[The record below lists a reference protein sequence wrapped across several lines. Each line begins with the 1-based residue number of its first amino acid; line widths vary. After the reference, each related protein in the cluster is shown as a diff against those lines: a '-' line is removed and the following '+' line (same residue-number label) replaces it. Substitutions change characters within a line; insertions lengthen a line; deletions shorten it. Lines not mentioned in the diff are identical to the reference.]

1 MTPCSLTRSA
11 FALYILV
18 SILAFHSG
26 TTPRKAEAF
35 AFLPAPILPL
45 QMQKINARRDIENA
59 GGKLPSS
66 LSLSSTVSSAA
77 AEAEASVESKA
88 NTNANGSSKNKNSKR
103 PDIVSLRS
111 ESLAEVLLG
120 RIHDRSSKAGLE
132 HAEMFGLDE
141 SDNENVRL
149 QTSAAMFALLDAI
162 KHTLGADG
170 GLGLSGYPLVL
181 RKAELERAM
190 LAETE
195 TESATKIKTTIFE
208 KSFTMKDLEKA
219 LEDDFLDASRGSTD
233 NRKGWAISPVSVPKG
248 DSFEEARMTFEEV
261 QKALEKGTVI
271 FNAFGAHVPKL
282 AGPCLAVTDAT
293 DTPNA
298 VNLYV
303 TAYGK
308 RTSAPPH
315 TDKQDVLVV
324 QTNGKKH
331 WRVYEPTTAS
341 LKPSADV
348 FARGKGTDS
357 LPLHVLESMEDNLLL
372 ETDLHPGDVLF
383 VPAGFPHTTGTAHQD
398 EEHDG
403 ESEGESDKTSVHLTY
418 NIDTHVWELDY
429 LNARRLA
436 LRRANVIDKT
446 LGQSRDEDNVYVG
459 KVNELPAEVH
469 RGLLAEF
476 PLGFLGPESN
486 DPNASVETITAKLK
500 ELSEAVDPETF
511 RAVEDSVWRE
521 TIEELKTKGNEIL
534 EIHRDMYLA
543 ALEEGRTRNAED
555 AMTAHLG
562 NQRRAMT
569 PERMQR
575 LSIFRVQ
582 KFYEQVDVVKAALLQ
597 WSYDGKSS
605 DTASSSSAP
614 VLPDNWAFVM
624 PIKVNDQVEA
634 DLGGAFFP
642 ATVTRVL
649 PGGNGYDVQFFDGDR
664 ETGVDRSMLK
674 LLVPPDLSS
683 EGGDDDGE
691 DTSNMTPKQLKRWK
705 KAQKKK
711 KLKQ

>member
-1 MTPCSLTRSA
+1 MIPFVSLPRFTVSLLVFFVAFNFNSEIATR
-11 FALYILV
+11 
-18 SILAFHSG
+18 
-26 TTPRKAEAF
+26 TRTAE
-35 AFLPAPILPL
+35 AFLPAQILFL
-45 QMQKINARRDIENA
+45 QKPRLATVC
-59 GGKLPSS
+59 GKLKM
-66 LSLSSTVSSAA
+66 SSTASSSTNAA
-77 AEAEASVESKA
+77 AAAAPTESVSKA
-88 NTNANGSSKNKNSKR
+88 SITSTSTNFKR
-103 PDIVSLRS
+103 PDVVSLRS

-120 RIHDRSSKAGLE
+120 RIRDQSAKLGKE
-132 HAEMFGLDE
+132 YAEMFGLDE
-141 SDNENVRL
+141 SESDDENENENETL
-149 QTSAAMFALLDAI
+149 QTSAGVFALLDAI
-162 KHTLGADG
+162 KYTLGADG
-170 GLGLSGYPLVL
+170 GLGLSGHPLIL

-190 LAETE
+190 AGDGEL
-195 TESATKIKTTIFE
+195 SSSSSSPKIFE
-208 KSFTMKDLEKA
+208 KSFTMRDLEKA

-248 DSFEEARMTFEEV
+248 DSFEEARMTYEDV

-324 QTNGKKH
+324 QSNGKKH

-341 LKPSADV
+341 LRPSADV
-348 FARGKGTDS
+348 FARGKGTDG

-372 ETDLHPGDVLF
+372 ETDLNPGDVMF

-398 EEHDG
+398 DD
-403 ESEGESDKTSVHLTY
+403 ESDDEKDKTSVHLTF

-436 LRRANVIDKT
+436 LRRSNVIDSA

-459 KVNELPAEVH
+459 KVNELPPDVH
-469 RGLLAEF
+469 QELLAVF
-476 PLGFLGPESN
+476 PLGFLSPESN
-486 DPNASVETITAKLK
+486 DASASVDAITARLK
-500 ELSEAVDPETF
+500 ELSVLVDPETF
-511 RAVEDSVWRE
+511 KAVENSVWRE
-521 TIEELKTKGNEIL
+521 TVEELKSKGTELL

-543 ALEEGRTRNAED
+543 AIEEGRTRKAED

-562 NQRRAMT
+562 NQRRVMT

-575 LSIFRVQ
+575 LSLFRVQ
-582 KFYEQVDVVKAALLQ
+582 TYYEQINAVKAALLH

-605 DTASSSSAP
+605 DVAGTSGSKAP
-614 VLPDNWAFVM
+614 SLPDNWAFVLPVKM
-624 PIKVNDQVEA
+624 GDQVEA

-642 ATVTRVL
+642 ATVTRVV
-649 PGGNGYDVQFFDGDR
+649 PGRNGYDVQFFDGDR
-664 ETGVDRSMLK
+664 ETGMDRSMLK
-674 LLVPPDLSS
+674 LLAPPDMS
-683 EGGDDDGE
+683 EGSGSDDDDDE
-691 DTSNMTPKQLKRWK
+691 TANMTPKQLKRWK

-711 KLKQ
+711 KK

>member
-1 MTPCSLTRSA
+1 M
-11 FALYILV
+11 
-18 SILAFHSG
+18 
-26 TTPRKAEAF
+26 
-35 AFLPAPILPL
+35 
-45 QMQKINARRDIENA
+45 
-59 GGKLPSS
+59 
-66 LSLSSTVSSAA
+66 
-77 AEAEASVESKA
+77 
-88 NTNANGSSKNKNSKR
+88 
-103 PDIVSLRS
+103 SLRS

-120 RIHDRSSKAGLE
+120 TIKDRSAQLGRE
-132 HAEMFGLDE
+132 HAEMFGLDDDRAE
-141 SDNENVRL
+141 SYSDNDEDNENENEIP
-149 QTSAAMFALLDAI
+149 QTSTATSAGMFALLDAI
-162 KHTLGADG
+162 KQTLGSDG
-170 GLGLSGYPLVL
+170 VLGLSGYPLVL
-181 RKAELERAM
+181 RKAEIERAM
-190 LAETE
+190 NMNLASDG
-195 TESATKIKTTIFE
+195 ESTTPSSSTSSTKTTLFE
-208 KSFTMKDLEKA
+208 KSFTMRDLEKA

-233 NRKGWAISPVSVPKG
+233 NRKGWAISPVSIPKG
-248 DSFEEARMTFEEV
+248 DSFEEARMTYEDV

-315 TDKQDVLVV
+315 TDKQDVVVV
-324 QTNGKKH
+324 QSNGKKH
-331 WRVYEPTTAS
+331 WRVYEPTPAS

-348 FARGKGTDS
+348 FARGKGTDG
-357 LPLHVLESMEDNLLL
+357 LPLHVLEAMEGNLLL
-372 ETDLHPGDVLF
+372 ETDLNPGDVLF
-383 VPAGFPHTTGTAHQD
+383 IPAGFPHTTGTAHTD
-398 EEHDG
+398 EEGSGSDQG
-403 ESEGESDKTSVHLTY
+403 DKTSVHLTY

-436 LRRANVIDKT
+436 LRRANVADSA

-459 KVNELPAEVH
+459 NVNELPAEVH

-486 DPNASVETITAKLK
+486 DNDKSASVDAITARLK

-511 RAVEDSVWRE
+511 RAVEDSVWKE
-521 TIEELKTKGNEIL
+521 TVEELKSKGNEML

-543 ALEEGRTRNAED
+543 AIEEGRTRKAED

-575 LSIFRVQ
+575 LSLFRVQ
-582 KFYEQVDVVKAALLQ
+582 KFYEKINAIKAALLQ
-597 WSYDGKSS
+597 WSYDGKTEAASPGSS
-605 DTASSSSAP
+605 VPA
-614 VLPDNWAFVM
+614 LPDNWAFVL
-624 PIKVNDQVEA
+624 PVSVGDQVEA

-642 ATVTRVL
+642 ATVARVL
-649 PGGNGYDVQFFDGDR
+649 PGGNGYDVQFFDGDK
-664 ETGVDRSMLK
+664 ESGMDRSMLK
-674 LLVPPDLSS
+674 LLVPPDMSG
-683 EGGDDDGE
+683 GGDDV
-691 DTSNMTPKQLKRWK
+691 DTSQMTPKQLKRWK

-711 KLKQ
+711 K

>member
-1 MTPCSLTRSA
+1 
-11 FALYILV
+11 
-18 SILAFHSG
+18 
-26 TTPRKAEAF
+26 
-35 AFLPAPILPL
+35 
-45 QMQKINARRDIENA
+45 
-59 GGKLPSS
+59 
-66 LSLSSTVSSAA
+66 
-77 AEAEASVESKA
+77 
-88 NTNANGSSKNKNSKR
+88 
-103 PDIVSLRS
+103 VSLRS

-120 RIHDRSSKAGLE
+120 TIKDRSAQLGRE
-132 HAEMFGLDE
+132 HAEMFGLDDDRVE
-141 SDNENVRL
+141 SYSDNDEDNENENEIP
-149 QTSAAMFALLDAI
+149 QTSTATSAGMFALLDAI
-162 KHTLGADG
+162 KQTLGSDG
-170 GLGLSGYPLVL
+170 VLGLSGYPLVL
-181 RKAELERAM
+181 RKAEIERAM
-190 LAETE
+190 NMNLASDG
-195 TESATKIKTTIFE
+195 ESTTPSSSTSSTKTTLFE
-208 KSFTMKDLEKA
+208 KSFTMRDLEKA

-233 NRKGWAISPVSVPKG
+233 NRKGWAISPVSIPKG
-248 DSFEEARMTFEEV
+248 DSFEEARMTYEDV

-315 TDKQDVLVV
+315 TDKQDVVVV
-324 QTNGKKH
+324 QSNGKKH
-331 WRVYEPTTAS
+331 WRVYEPTPAS

-348 FARGKGTDS
+348 FARGKGTDG
-357 LPLHVLESMEDNLLL
+357 LPLHVLEAMEGNLLL
-372 ETDLHPGDVLF
+372 ETDLNPGDVLF
-383 VPAGFPHTTGTAHQD
+383 IPAGFPHTTGTAHTD
-398 EEHDG
+398 EEG
-403 ESEGESDKTSVHLTY
+403 SGSEQGDKTSVHLTY

-436 LRRANVIDKT
+436 LRRANVADSA

-459 KVNELPAEVH
+459 NVNELPAEVH

-486 DPNASVETITAKLK
+486 DNDESASVDAITARLK

-511 RAVEDSVWRE
+511 RAVEDSVWKE
-521 TIEELKTKGNEIL
+521 TVEELKSKGNEML

-543 ALEEGRTRNAED
+543 AIEEGRTRKAED

-575 LSIFRVQ
+575 LSLFRVQ
-582 KFYEQVDVVKAALLQ
+582 KFYEKINAIKAALLQ
-597 WSYDGKSS
+597 WSYDGKTEAASPGSS
-605 DTASSSSAP
+605 VPA
-614 VLPDNWAFVM
+614 LPDNWAFVL
-624 PIKVNDQVEA
+624 PVSVGDQIEA

-642 ATVTRVL
+642 ATVARVL
-649 PGGNGYDVQFFDGDR
+649 PGGNGYDVQFFDGDK
-664 ETGVDRSMLK
+664 ESGMDRSMLK
-674 LLVPPDLSS
+674 LLVPPDMSGGGD
-683 EGGDDDGE
+683 GGDDV
-691 DTSNMTPKQLKRWK
+691 DTSQMTPKQLKRWK

-711 KLKQ
+711 K